1 VVGALAHA
9 GRLLARSLDRAGV
22 ITEHRLRPTLSLAW
36 PRVLTGVALMSK
48 QTADVA
54 MVGLVLGPPAIA
66 GLAFAY
72 AFWGIV
78 TFLAIGLAGGTIA
91 LVSQHYGAERYDRAE
106 LAVKASLLL
115 SVALSIPLSVGYV
128 LGAESLIGLL
138 SSDPAAVGFGAAYL
152 VVLAPAAVF
161 EFLNMIVSRT
171 YAAIGDTYTPMT
183 VRVAGGLLNI
193 ALNAVFIFG
202 LEMGVVGAAL
212 GTGLSL
218 AAVTVAFAWG
228 IVGNR
233 YPVIDRPPLPVPIT
247 RSRPHVEV
255 ALTRQL
261 LSISTPLMGRRA
273 AETALIFPLLA
284 IAGTFGTS
292 VVAALEIGRR
302 VRALID
308 SLSWGFSIAASTLVG
323 QNLGREDEGEAD
335 AYGREILRFSLCCYL
350 VLAIGVIALANPIAG
365 VFTDDPETLSLATVF
380 VAVGAVSALGL
391 GLDGSVTGA
400 LRGAGD
406 TAFPFLATLVGMY
419 LVALPVAYT
428 GTLGLGIGVAALY
441 LAMVVETWAPGA
453 LNYYRFGTGKWKSV
467 SRTYRETPGD

>member
-1 VVGALAHA
+1 MRGVLVRA
-9 GRLLARSLDRAGV
+9 GGSLARSLDRAGV
-22 ITEHRLRPTLSLAW
+22 IAEHRLRPTLSLAW

-91 LVSQHYGAERYDRAE
+91 LVSQHYGAERFDRAE
-106 LAVKASLLL
+106 LAVKASLVL
-115 SVALSIPLSVGYV
+115 SVAISIPLSAAYVVG
-128 LGAESLIGLL
+128 AASLIGLL
-138 SSDPAAVGFGAAYL
+138 SSDPAAIGYGTAYL
-152 VVLAPAAVF
+152 AVLAPAAVF

-171 YAAIGDTYTPMT
+171 YAAIGDTYTPMI

-193 ALNAVFIFG
+193 TLNAIFIFG

-212 GTGLSL
+212 GTGISL

-233 YPVIDRPPLPVPIT
+233 YPVIDRPPLPVPVT
-247 RSRPHVEV
+247 RSRPHVEGP
-255 ALTRQL
+255 LTRQL
-261 LSISTPLMGRRA
+261 LSISLPLMGRRA

-302 VRALID
+302 VRGLID

-323 QNLGREDEGEAD
+323 QTLGREDEAEAE
-335 AYGREILRFSLCCYL
+335 AYGREILRFSLSCY
-350 VLAIGVIALANPIAG
+350 VLLAVCVIALANPIAG
-365 VFTDDPETLSLATVF
+365 VFTDDPETLSLAMVF
-380 VAVGAVSALGL
+380 VAVGAVSVLGL

-406 TAFPFLATLVGMY
+406 TRFPFLATVVGMY
-419 LVALPVAYT
+419 LVALPVAYA
-428 GTLGLGIGVAALY
+428 GTLGLGLGVAALY
-441 LAMVVETWAPGA
+441 VAMVAETVVPAL

-467 SRTYRETPGD
+467 SRGYRETPGD